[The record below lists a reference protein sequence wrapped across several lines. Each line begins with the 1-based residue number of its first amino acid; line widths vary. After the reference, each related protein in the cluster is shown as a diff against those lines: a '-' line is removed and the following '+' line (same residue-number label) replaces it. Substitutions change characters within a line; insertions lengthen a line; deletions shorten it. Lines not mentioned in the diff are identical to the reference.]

1 MHRSLGNDFDF
12 LHFFH
17 CVHFVCVLFVYFP
30 DLAESSFAYT
40 KIQVER
46 IEIDFLIVVFA
57 LKILSVGFDDIE
69 SLSSGSFMGVI
80 LQLFADA
87 YLIESIEIDMAE

>member
-1 MHRSLGNDFDF
+1 VHRSLGNNFDF
-12 LHFFH
+12 LHLFH

-30 DLAESSFAYT
+30 YLAESSFTHT
-40 KIQVER
+40 KIQVKR

-87 YLIESIEIDMAE
+87 YLVESIEVDMAA

>member
-17 CVHFVCVLFVYFP
+17 CVQFVCVLFVYFP
-30 DLAESSFAYT
+30 DLAESSFTHT

-46 IEIDFLIVVFA
+46 IEIDFLIVVLA
-57 LKILSVGFDDIE
+57 LKILGVGFDDIE

-80 LQLFADA
+80 LQLLADA
-87 YLIESIEIDMAE
+87 YLIESIEVDMAE

>member
-1 MHRSLGNDFDF
+1 V
-12 LHFFH
+12 FFSYI
-17 CVHFVCVLFVYFP
+17 FQTLP
-30 DLAESSFAYT
+30 NPPLPT

-87 YLIESIEIDMAE
+87 YLIESIEVDMAE

>member
-1 MHRSLGNDFDF
+1 
-12 LHFFH
+12 
-17 CVHFVCVLFVYFP
+17 
-30 DLAESSFAYT
+30 
-40 KIQVER
+40 VER

-87 YLIESIEIDMAE
+87 YLIESIEVDMAE